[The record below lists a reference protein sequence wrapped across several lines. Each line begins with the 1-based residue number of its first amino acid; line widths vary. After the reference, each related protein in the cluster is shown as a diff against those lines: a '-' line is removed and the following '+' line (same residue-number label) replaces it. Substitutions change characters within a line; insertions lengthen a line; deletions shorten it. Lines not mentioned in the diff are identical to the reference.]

1 MTFFKVIELWEEKMA
16 KDKDGTVVI
25 IPNGKVLVLQVLV
38 KKTCNDLHNY
48 ENNRFQLDANT

>member
-1 MTFFKVIELWEEKMA
+1 MA